1 MTPAFQLHL
10 SKLDVLEP
18 PRVMEAT
25 AQIRRP
31 VFGLGAAARPTA
43 GTADHAAAAAAAA
56 AGASGAPA
64 AAATTAQSG
73 QARSQDDTP
82 SPSTSTSATED
93 GARPLRQSVGVP
105 RFTHVVLDCDGVLVD
120 SERASCESL
129 RRAILEATGFDIPH
143 NFPEVRLNRKHSC
156 LAQTVDSR
164 PVQPLG
170 PSTNVRLR

>member
-43 GTADHAAAAAAAA
+43 GTADPAAAAAAA

-64 AAATTAQSG
+64 AAASAAQSG

-82 SPSTSTSATED
+82 SPSTSTSATEN
-93 GARPLRQSVGVP
+93 GACPVQQSVGVP
-105 RFTHVVLDCDGVLVD
+105 RFSHVVLDCDGVLVD

-143 NFPEVRLNRKHSC
+143 NFPEVRLNRKHSR
-156 LAQTVDSR
+156 LAQAVDSR
-164 PVQPLG
+164 PVQPLR
-170 PSTNVRLR
+170 PLPNVRLR

>member
-43 GTADHAAAAAAAA
+43 GTADPAAA

-82 SPSTSTSATED
+82 SPSTSTSATES

-143 NFPEVRLNRKHSC
+143 SFPEVRLNRKHSC

-170 PSTNVRLR
+170 PSPDVRLR